1 MKKTISI
8 MTVSLLTATT
18 VATASPSKT
27 IEFGTLNKSDS
38 HMLFGQSN
46 QNIVTLGQ
54 DEMKKTQGEYG
65 WWGAVAGAATG
76 AYGYIGYSADSSSFS
91 WRRLG
96 AITTQGAI
104 AGALLPTPT
113 AVRFVANSHVAMGAG
128 AATGWLWR
136 YKWLK
141 YYLLYQ

>member
-18 VATASPSKT
+18 VATASPSET

-65 WWGAVAGAATG
+65 WWGAAAGAITG
-76 AYGYIGYSADSSSFS
+76 AYGYIGYSVGSSSFS
-91 WRRLG
+91 LRRLG
-96 AITTQGAI
+96 IVATQGAI
-104 AGALLPTPT
+104 VGAFSPTPT
-113 AVRFVANSHVAMGAG
+113 AVRFMASRYVGMGAG
-128 AATGWLWR
+128 VATGLLWR
-136 YKWLK
+136 
-141 YYLLYQ
+141 

>member
-18 VATASPSKT
+18 VATASPSET
-27 IEFGTLNKSDS
+27 IEFETLNKIDS

-65 WWGAVAGAATG
+65 WWGAAAGAVTG
-76 AYGYIGYSADSSSFS
+76 AYGYLGYAVGSSSFS

-96 AITTQGAI
+96 IVATQGAI
-104 AGALLPTPT
+104 AGVLLPTPT
-113 AVRFVANSHVAMGAG
+113 AVRFTANRYVGMGAG

-136 YKWLK
+136 
-141 YYLLYQ
+141 

>member
-54 DEMKKTQGEYG
+54 DEMKKTEGEF
-65 WWGAVAGAATG
+65 WPIIV
-76 AYGYIGYSADSSSFS
+76 
-91 WRRLG
+91 
-96 AITTQGAI
+96 
-104 AGALLPTPT
+104 ALL
-113 AVRFVANSHVAMGAG
+113 VGFGSNVANAPSHNDRVYNGPIG
-128 AATGWLWR
+128 SPSTWW
-136 YKWLK
+136 
-141 YYLLYQ
+141 

>member
-18 VATASPSKT
+18 VATASPSET

-46 QNIVTLGQ
+46 QNIVTLGE
-54 DEMKKTQGEYG
+54 DEMKKTEGEFG
-65 WWGAVAGAATG
+65 WWGAAAGAITG
-76 AYGYIGYSADSSSFS
+76 AYSYVGYSVGSSSFS

-96 AITTQGAI
+96 IATTQGAFI
-104 AGALLPTPT
+104 GAVTPTPT
-113 AVRFVANSHVAMGAG
+113 AIRFTANRYGFMGAG
-128 AATGWLWR
+128 AATGLLWR
-136 YKWLK
+136 
-141 YYLLYQ
+141 